1 MSALQTAFAAALSVI
16 LVLLTAFTSFTVRSA
31 IVARDSAAR
40 TGWIS
45 RIGRAS
51 DRDTQRWAFV
61 AHRTTGMAVFAFLL
75 LHVVDVGLYAI
86 SPAWF
91 DDVHALY
98 STAALRVFECLL
110 LYAILFHA
118 LNGFRL
124 IALDLVDI
132 RSATA
137 RRLLSFCIVLTL
149 LLGTAAAVV
158 ILRPVA
164 T

>member
-16 LVLLTAFTSFTVRSA
+16 LVLLTAFTTFTVRSA

-40 TGWIS
+40 TGWVA

-51 DRDTQRWAFV
+51 DRDAQRWAFV

-75 LHVVDVGLYAI
+75 LHIVDVGLYAI

-98 STAALRVFECLL
+98 STAPLRVFECLL

-118 LNGFRL
+118 LNGLRL
-124 IALDLVDI
+124 IALDLVDM

-137 RRLLSFCIVLTL
+137 KRLLTACVVLTL
-149 LLGTAAAVV
+149 VLGTAAATI

>member
-16 LVLLTAFTSFTVRSA
+16 LVLVTAFTTFTVRSV

-40 TGWIS
+40 TGWVS

-75 LHVVDVGLYAI
+75 LHIVDVGLYAI

-98 STAALRVFECLL
+98 STSALRVFECLL

-118 LNGFRL
+118 LNGVRL
-124 IALDLVDI
+124 IVLDLVGI
-132 RSATA
+132 GSRTA
-137 RRLLSFCIVLTL
+137 QRILTACVILSL
-149 LLGTAAAVV
+149 LLGTAASIV
-158 ILRPVA
+158 ILGPVA